1 MGNQYYDGD
10 LSITDMTN
18 PSGDPKAA
26 VTTQATPTKNIPEW
40 QLNSSKYPSDFIL
53 NLHTI
58 YGDNEL
64 DKRTL
69 KQLKRTWK
77 KNPNFIINA
86 ALQKKNAANDAALQ
100 EATAQAQQNM
110 KNITSKY
117 WDDVY
122 AMEDASAAQDEKDY
136 MDAGYT
142 YDINKGWTKPATPAP
157 KAFNEKHWLGRAKQF
172 GFNSIDEV
180 KAWQQQNGLVADG
193 MFGGNSEAKMLEL
206 QKAAEND
213 PANNPY
219 AGRMQGTTTR
229 NAQQQAASNYKKPA
243 TSASSTTTNNTAT
256 SNTNSESKPGSWM
269 RSAAKVFEGATGLGK
284 GLNNMFNTLAEW
296 RETGWLQRND
306 SRQPMYLQPGRT
318 TANMHKNGGNINK
331 FAGGGKQMNEQQ
343 MQEAFVQFLIQDA
356 QAQGIDIQ
364 SEEDMKAYVQQ
375 LGKEGLAAKQ
385 QEFMQRM
392 QGTPSRKLG
401 GHLAYL
407 NKLKGNCPD
416 GEEMVYMENG
426 GRVCHKCVKKAK
438 DGDKAKKIDPKKN
451 AISDFKEKRKAV
463 NPNDTVHVGGKP
475 KSLTNA
481 NGTRVD
487 ARFPAYTA
495 KDYQNDK
502 KTKDGQKRRMK
513 ADLVSS
519 EKCGGKAKKNK

>member
-1 MGNQYYDGD
+1 MARNDY
-10 LSITDMTN
+10 S
-18 PSGDPKAA
+18 A
-26 VTTQATPTKNIPEW
+26 
-40 QLNSSKYPSDFIL
+40 FID
-53 NLHTI
+53 NLKTI
-58 YGDNEL
+58 YGNANLSDQ
-64 DKRTL
+64 TL
-69 KQLKRTWK
+69 SQLGRTWK
-77 KNPNFIINA
+77 KNPSLITNA
-86 ALQKKNAANDAALQ
+86 ALQKKNAINDAALQ
-100 EATAQAQQNM
+100 EATTQAQQNM

-117 WDDVY
+117 WDDVR

-142 YDINKGWTKPATPAP
+142 YDINKGWTKPAALAP
-157 KAFNEKHWLGRAKQF
+157 KVFNEKHWLGRAKQF

-180 KAWQQQNGLVADG
+180 KKWQSKNGLTADG

-219 AGRMQGTTTR
+219 VGRMQGTTTR
-229 NAQQQAASNYKKPA
+229 NAQQQAASNYKKP
-243 TSASSTTTNNTAT
+243 TINNNIFSSDTFNSAGKA
-256 SNTNSESKPGSWM
+256 
-269 RSAAKVFEGATGLGK
+269 FTGTF
-284 GLNNMFNTLAEW
+284 NNMEEFNNAFTDWYGKRNGFWQGGSSNEGRKWDAA
-296 RETGWLQRND
+296 RDNMLQ
-306 SRQPMYLQPGRT
+306 QYLKFHNLNSLPQQRSSKFDAGQEAIIRSKYSPEE
-318 TANMHKNGGNINK
+318 ANRILGINRNGGIINK

-416 GEEMVYMENG
+416 GEEMVYMKEG
-426 GRVCHKCVKKAK
+426 GRVCSKCMKKAE
-438 DGDKAKKIDPKKN
+438 KAKPGTKLEKN
-451 AISDFKEKRKAV
+451 AISDFKEKRKIA
-463 NPNDTVHVGGKP
+463 PSDTVHVNGQP
-475 KSLTNA
+475 RSLTDSQNRPLVKGMKTYSASEYQKDMKDAKKGKKDAA
-481 NGTRVD
+481 NRVEKSD
-487 ARFPAYTA
+487 MKTAY
-495 KDYQNDK
+495 
-502 KTKDGQKRRMK
+502 
-513 ADLVSS
+513 S
-519 EKCGGKAKKNK
+519 CGGATKKLVKKKK